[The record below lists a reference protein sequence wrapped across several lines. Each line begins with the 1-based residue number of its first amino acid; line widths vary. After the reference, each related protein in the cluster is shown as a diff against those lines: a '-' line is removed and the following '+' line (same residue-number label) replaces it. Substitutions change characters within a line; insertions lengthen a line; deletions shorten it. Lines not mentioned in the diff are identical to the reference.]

1 MTKIISFRRTPEVQP
16 EARPPESKK
25 TIAVLPVVRE
35 YLAAVKGNLQPR
47 THTDYRLK
55 LTVFAAWCDASEVSL
70 DRIERTAV
78 SRFVEHIR
86 TTHHS
91 QKAGHPPVSSHTL
104 ACYVRTIKACLNWL
118 ATDVIYGEIV
128 KEEIVRRI
136 EMPPTE
142 KMIVTTFS
150 DEQIRQML
158 RASRQ
163 EESEHMRRRA
173 AAVIALLIGTGIRAS
188 ELLGLTMENTVLSQ
202 DKPYIKVFG
211 KGRKERIVPMGQITV
226 LKVQHYVDGF
236 RRDALAAAPLFLD
249 RTQEKALGRDGL
261 DGIIKRLGHYAGIE
275 GVRLSAH
282 TFRHSYS
289 KNFMSRGGN
298 IYHLSKILGHTGTGV
313 TEHYLRD
320 LGTWDLYDQVQ
331 AQLR

>member
-1 MTKIISFRRTPEVQP
+1 MTKIISFRRTPSEQP
-16 EARPPESKK
+16 EARQPESKK

-91 QKAGHPPVSSHTL
+91 HKAGHPPVSSHTL
-104 ACYVRTIKACLNWL
+104 ASYVRTIKACLNWL

-150 DEQIRQML
+150 DEQIRQLL

-173 AAVIALLIGTGIRAS
+173 AAVI
-188 ELLGLTMENTVLSQ
+188 
-202 DKPYIKVFG
+202 
-211 KGRKERIVPMGQITV
+211 
-226 LKVQHYVDGF
+226 
-236 RRDALAAAPLFLD
+236 
-249 RTQEKALGRDGL
+249 
-261 DGIIKRLGHYAGIE
+261 
-275 GVRLSAH
+275 
-282 TFRHSYS
+282 
-289 KNFMSRGGN
+289 
-298 IYHLSKILGHTGTGV
+298 
-313 TEHYLRD
+313 
-320 LGTWDLYDQVQ
+320 
-331 AQLR
+331 